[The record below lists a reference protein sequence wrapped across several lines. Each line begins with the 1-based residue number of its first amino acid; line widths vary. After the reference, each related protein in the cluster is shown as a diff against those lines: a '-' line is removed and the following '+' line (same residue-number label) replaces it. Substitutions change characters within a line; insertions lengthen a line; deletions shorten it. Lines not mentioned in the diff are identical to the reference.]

1 MMESNQMLTVIFY
14 LVVLF
19 GVKLAKINIQDEH
32 RQISYLIMFFLVL
45 VLQFLQLGL
54 ISAVLCQY
62 IHNLCLVFS

>member
-1 MMESNQMLTVIFY
+1 MMESKQMLTVIFY
-14 LVVLF
+14 LVVVF

-54 ISAVLCQY
+54 ISAVLC
-62 IHNLCLVFS
+62 